1 MKIPLSPV
9 LSFNAGYI
17 DTAGFLA
24 LSGLFTAHVTGNF
37 VTFGAAMAQGS
48 SGVLAKL
55 LVLPVFCAVII
66 VTRIIAQPLQ
76 RDGRPVMRIMMGV
89 KFLLLAIAAFLAI
102 GAGPITDSDA
112 WPGLAVGLTLAAA
125 MAIQNAIHR
134 VHMSTEPPTT
144 LMTGSTTQI
153 MIDVADLI
161 SGVAGDNKPVLQARL
176 KRLSANVISFA
187 VGCGLAAAAWKE
199 NGNWCFVLPPILALI
214 TPFLPPAE
222 VPRKA

>member
-9 LSFNAGYI
+9 LSFNAGYV

-37 VTFGAAMAQGS
+37 VTFGAAMAQGGG
-48 SGVLAKL
+48 GVLVKL

-66 VTRIIAQPLQ
+66 VTRIIAHSLA

-89 KFLLLAIAAFLAI
+89 KFLLLATAALMAI
-102 GAGPITDSDA
+102 GGAPIGDADS
-112 WPGLAVGLTLAAA
+112 WVGLTVGLTLASA

-134 VHMSTEPPTT
+134 IHMSGEPPTT
-144 LMTGSTTQI
+144 LMTGTTTQI
-153 MIDVADLI
+153 MIDLADLI
-161 SGVAGDNKPVLQARL
+161 SGNAGDNGPAVRARL

-187 VGCGLAAAAWKE
+187 IGCGLAAAAWME
-199 NGNWCFVLPPILALI
+199 SGNWCFVLPPLLALI
-214 TPFLPPAE
+214 TPFLPPA
-222 VPRKA
+222 PPPAKA

>member
-66 VTRIIAQPLQ
+66 VTRILAQPLQ

-102 GAGPITDSDA
+102 GAGPITDSDG

>member
-1 MKIPLSPV
+1 MKIPLSPA

-17 DTAGFLA
+17 DTAGFLT

-37 VTFGAAMAQGS
+37 VTFGASVAQGTA
-48 SGVLAKL
+48 GALAKL

-66 VTRIIAQPLQ
+66 VTRIIAHPLQ

-89 KFLLLAIAAFLAI
+89 KFLLLAAAAAVAVAASPI
-102 GAGPITDSDA
+102 GDPDSWA
-112 WPGLAVGLTLAAA
+112 GLAVGLTLAAA

-134 VHMSTEPPTT
+134 IHMTTEPPTT

-153 MIDVADLI
+153 MIDIADLI
-161 SGVAGDNKPVLQARL
+161 SGNAGENRPALIVRL

-187 VGCGLAAAAWKE
+187 IGCGLAAAAWKE
-199 NGNWCFVLPPILALI
+199 YGNWCFVLPPILALI
-214 TPFLPPAE
+214 TPFLSPAE
-222 VPRKA
+222 APRKA